1 MKGETGESAF
11 TEAKG
16 WMSFEKETV
25 INNSKAIERSRKMR
39 LEKNQMEQ
47 LEGYRQLRNRTI
59 NAMKEVD
66 FSFVVEI
73 CSKPVSLVLSYN
85 FLIFLYLQAINFN
98 ISEIPREI
106 IFTAVIVKH
115 KLAPSSLSPQIHF
128 AFIFYD
134 KKYTTSSGVAPVTF
148 SDLILY
154 FSALFIHL

>member
-1 MKGETGESAF
+1 MMRKVKGETGESAF

-25 INNSKAIERSRKMR
+25 INNSKAVERSRKMR

-47 LEGYRQLRNRTI
+47 LEGYRQLRNRTVS
-59 NAMKEVD
+59 AMKEVD

-115 KLAPSSLSPQIHF
+115 KLAPSSLSPNLLCI
-128 AFIFYD
+128 Y
-134 KKYTTSSGVAPVTF
+134 
-148 SDLILY
+148 IL
-154 FSALFIHL
+154 